1 MPRTLAA
8 VAWIA
13 LLGCGDP
20 EPASRGGP
28 PPASG
33 SAPGASDGAAREAR
47 WLRSSRQLTH
57 GGVRSGESYF
67 DPRGERVLFMSVRD
81 GYPFF
86 QIYLVDVRA
95 EGAPGAVGAEPRRVS
110 TGRGKTTCPWFY
122 PDGERFLYASTHL
135 DPDLP
140 AKEEAARAEAAK
152 PPAPRTSYAWD
163 FDPAMDLFEARLDG
177 TILRRL
183 TDAPGYDA
191 ECAYSPDG
199 SRIVF
204 TSERDGDL
212 EIYTMA
218 ADGTDVRRVTNAKG
232 YDGGPFFSPDG
243 KRIVW
248 RGDRKGDQKLQIFV
262 ADADGGNARQV
273 TDDDAVNWGPFFHPD
288 GRRIVYASSRLGH
301 RNYELFLRDLETGRE
316 ERITWTE
323 GFDGLPA
330 FSNDG
335 TRLLW
340 TSRRGG
346 ADSQVWIAEFVDA
359 W

>member
-1 MPRTLAA
+1 MSRPAIAIVLGMLA
-8 VAWIA
+8 
-13 LLGCGDP
+13 GCGSP
-20 EPASRGGP
+20 EPAP
-28 PPASG
+28 PPGSPSG
-33 SAPGASDGAAREAR
+33 APPDRADSSHSVGEAR
-47 WLRSSRQLTH
+47 WLRNVRQLTH

-67 DPRGERVLFMSVRD
+67 DTRGERVLFMSVRD

-86 QIYLVDVRA
+86 QIYLADLR
-95 EGAPGAVGAEPRRVS
+95 GVGEPRRVS
-110 TGRGKTTCPWFY
+110 TGRGKTTCPWFH

-135 DPDLP
+135 DPGLA

-191 ECAYSPDG
+191 ECAWSPDG

-212 EIYTMA
+212 EVYTMA

-232 YDGGPFFSPDG
+232 YDGGSFFSPDG
-243 KRIVW
+243 RRIVW
-248 RGDRKGDQKLQIFV
+248 RGDRRGDQKLQIFI

-301 RNYELFLRDLETGRE
+301 RNYELFLRDLESGRE
-316 ERITWTE
+316 ERVTWTE

-335 TRLLW
+335 SRLLW

-346 ADSQVWIAEFVDA
+346 GDSQVWIADWVDG